1 MSTPKL
7 PYNQRQSL
15 GSWEQQVLNSDRRD
29 WRDGLSKFLGL
40 DAASIIAGREVNPVT
55 KQVDVNLGDW
65 IMGNSRA
72 ELNLAKEAETQAKLN
87 NLASPLMALD
97 PTFKVDQNTSLSG
110 VKLGLENAKDKRAI
124 NQATDLARAKFD
136 LPGAVHAR
144 GIQQDS
150 IDASDLLA
158 QRTYNLALGDRAD
171 RRTDAAANRVH
182 EIELQEASQNAA
194 RNQWLE
200 QIAYLDRKDEQKKLE
215 AEQMLKFMALQGG
228 LEAIAELLV

>member
-15 GSWEQQVLNSDRRD
+15 GSWEQQVLNSNRRD
-29 WRDGLSKFLGL
+29 WRDTFSKFLGL
-40 DAASIIAGREVNPVT
+40 DAASIIAGRKVNPVT

-72 ELNLAKEAETQAKLN
+72 ELNLAKEAETQA
-87 NLASPLMALD
+87 NLKTLAAPLMALD

-110 VKLGLENAKDKRAI
+110 VKLGLEDAKGDRAI
-124 NQATDLARAKFD
+124 NQATELARAKFN
-136 LPGAVHAR
+136 LPEAVHAR
-144 GIQQDS
+144 GIEEGRANS
-150 IDASDLLA
+150 ANLLA
-158 QRTYNLALGDRAD
+158 NRTYQLALTDRAD
-171 RRTDAAANRVH
+171 RRTDAAANRLH

-200 QIAYLDRKDEQKKLE
+200 QIAYLDRKTDQEKLE
-215 AEQMLKFMALQGG
+215 AEQMLKFIALQGG
-228 LEAIAELLV
+228 LELVAELLI

>member
-1 MSTPKL
+1 MSTPQL

-15 GSWEQQVLNSDRRD
+15 GSWEQQVLNSNRRD
-29 WRDGLSKFLGL
+29 WRDTFSKFLGL
-40 DAASIIAGREVNPVT
+40 DAASIIAGRKVNPVT

-72 ELNLAKEAETQAKLN
+72 ELNLAKEAETQANLN
-87 NLASPLMALD
+87 KFASPLMALD
-97 PTFKVDQNTSLSG
+97 PTFKVDQNTSLSD
-110 VKLGLENAKDKRAI
+110 VKLGLEDAKDNRAI
-124 NQATDLARAKFD
+124 KKGTDLERAKFN
-136 LPGAVHAR
+136 LPGAVYAR
-144 GIQQDS
+144 GIQQDRVN
-150 IDASDLLA
+150 ASDLLA